1 MIYPIKTTALQENLD
16 FYAEVILMQERATQY
31 IKGFPWCK
39 AVTASSLYFNLGEKL
54 CVFLYEIDNASSK
67 EDNFLW
73 IVVGDL
79 PSMYLDIYGPKNTV
93 HVLADY
99 VDLAKDWISNVE
111 AGLSVAGCYPFNL
124 EPTAEIADL
133 LKKRV
138 VLIENAILANMDE
151 IGLPAELNG
160 K

>member
-16 FYAEVILMQERATQY
+16 FYAEVILMEERATQY
-31 IKGFPWCK
+31 IKGFPWCR
-39 AVTASSLYFNLGEKL
+39 AVIESFLYFNLGEKL
-54 CVFLYEIDNASSK
+54 CVFLYEIDNSSSK
-67 EDNFLW
+67 DDNFLW

-79 PSMYLDIYGPKNTV
+79 PPMYLDIYGPKNTV

-99 VDLAKDWISNVE
+99 VDLAKNWISNIE
-111 AGLSVAGCYPFNL
+111 AGLSVAGCYPFNI
-124 EPTAEIADL
+124 EPTMEMAGL

-151 IGLPAELNG
+151 IELPSVLKAL
-160 K
+160 